1 MKILLILSLL
11 FVFFQN
17 EVYGDYIVLV
27 DGEVVYEE
35 NSHHVQS
42 VASISKVMTA
52 LVAIENSNIHDVI
65 TIDQKTTEQIGSS
78 LYMHI
83 NERYTLLSLIYGLM
97 LRSGNDA
104 AYAISEHVGG
114 NQENFVLMMNDKAKE
129 LGMKD
134 TIFSNPSGL
143 DEFDDGNQSTV
154 YDMALCMQAAM
165 KNDIFRV
172 ITNTKQYKA
181 ENNRVWVNKNR
192 LLKEYEYCNGGKTG
206 YTKQSGKT
214 LITSANYNGM
224 ESIVVSFRESDYF
237 MLHKRYHEEVNEKY
251 KTIVLIQKGEYQI
264 KDKKIIIEEDIKT
277 ILYKDQELDVQT
289 KLNENYVLIQYNRL
303 DSLFER
309 KVILT

>member
-17 EVYGDYIVLV
+17 EVYADYIVLV
-27 DGEVVYEE
+27 DGEIVYEE

-52 LVAIENSNIHDVI
+52 LVALENSDIQDIVV
-65 TIDQKTTEQIGSS
+65 IDQKTTEQIGSS

-83 NERYTLLSLIYGLM
+83 NERYTLLSLIYGLI

-104 AYAISEHVGG
+104 AYAIANHVGG
-114 NQENFVLMMNDKAKE
+114 NQENFVRMMNEKAKE
-129 LGMKD
+129 IGMKN
-134 TIFSNPSGL
+134 TTFSNPSGL
-143 DEFDDGNQSTV
+143 DEFDNGNQSTV
-154 YDMALCMQAAM
+154 YDMALCMQATM
-165 KNDIFRV
+165 KNEIFRI

-181 ENNRVWVNKNR
+181 ENNRVWINKNR
-192 LLKEYEYCNGGKTG
+192 LLREYEYCNGGKTG

-237 MLHKRYHEEVNEKY
+237 MLHKKYHEEVNEKY

-264 KDKKIIIEEDIKT
+264 KNKKIIIEEDIKT

-289 KLNENYVLIQYNRL
+289 RLMDNYIYIQYNRL
-303 DSLFER
+303 DSIFER
-309 KVILT
+309 KVKLI

>member
-17 EVYGDYIVLV
+17 KVYADYIVLV
-27 DGEVVYEE
+27 DGEIVYEE

-52 LVAIENSNIHDVI
+52 LVALENSDIQDIVV
-65 TIDQKTTEQIGSS
+65 IDQKTTEQIGSS

-83 NERYTLLSLIYGLM
+83 NERYTLLSLIYGLI

-104 AYAISEHVGG
+104 AYAIANHVGE
-114 NQENFVLMMNDKAKE
+114 NQENFVRMMNEKAKE
-129 LGMKD
+129 IGMKN
-134 TIFSNPSGL
+134 TTFSNPSGL
-143 DEFDDGNQSTV
+143 DDFDNGNQSTV

-165 KNDIFRV
+165 KNEIFRI

-192 LLKEYEYCNGGKTG
+192 LLREYEYCNGGKTG

-237 MLHKRYHEEVNEKY
+237 MLHKKYHEEVNEKY

-264 KDKKIIIEEDIKT
+264 KNKKIIIEEDIKT

-289 KLNENYVLIQYNRL
+289 KLNDNYVLIQYNRL

>member
-17 EVYGDYIVLV
+17 KVYADYIVLV
-27 DGEVVYEE
+27 DGEIVYEE
-35 NSHHVQS
+35 NSNHVQS

-52 LVAIENSNIHDVI
+52 LVALENSDIQDIVV
-65 TIDQKTTEQIGSS
+65 IDQKTTEQIGSS

-83 NERYTLLSLIYGLM
+83 NERYTLLSLIYGLI

-104 AYAISEHVGG
+104 AYAIANHVGG
-114 NQENFVLMMNDKAKE
+114 NQENFVRMMNEKAKE
-129 LGMKD
+129 IGMKN
-134 TIFSNPSGL
+134 TTFSNPSGL
-143 DEFDDGNQSTV
+143 DEFDNGNQSTV

-165 KNDIFRV
+165 KNEIFRI

-181 ENNRVWVNKNR
+181 ENNRVWINKNR
-192 LLKEYEYCNGGKTG
+192 LLREYEYCNGGKTG

-237 MLHKRYHEEVNEKY
+237 MLHKKYHDEVNEKY

-264 KDKKIIIEEDIKT
+264 KNKKIIIEEDIKT
-277 ILYKDQELDVQT
+277 ILYKDQELGVQT
-289 KLNENYVLIQYNRL
+289 RLMDNYIYIQYNRL

-309 KVILT
+309 KVMLT